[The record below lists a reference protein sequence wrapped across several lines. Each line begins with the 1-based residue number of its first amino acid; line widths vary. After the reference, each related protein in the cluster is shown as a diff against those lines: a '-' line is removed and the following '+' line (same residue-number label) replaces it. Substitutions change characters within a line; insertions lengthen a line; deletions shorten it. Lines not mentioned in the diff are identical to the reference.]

1 MKKFLAAAAIVTLI
15 GTASV
20 YAADVQEK
28 PYIVVSG
35 KAAQDFVPNVAN
47 IKFYIE
53 TNDKD
58 LNIATQQNKE
68 LTEKALQA
76 VKKQLDTSKGD
87 SIKTINFSANPEYR
101 YKNGKREFV
110 QYNVSNGFQ
119 VTLKNTDKLGTVI
132 SEGLKNGATRVDDLN
147 FSLDNTEDACNELI
161 KQAAGVSKT
170 RANVTAKALGSYVTG
185 IKMIQA
191 SCSGDN
197 VFYPQARMLNYAKYA
212 SGSAQDST
220 VESSVPTEMGTI
232 KMYANINAQYFVK

>member
-1 MKKFLAAAAIVTLI
+1 MKKILATAAIAALI
-15 GTASV
+15 GSACA

-35 KAAQDFVPNVAN
+35 KAAQDFAPNIAN

-58 LNIATQQNKE
+58 LNVATQQNKE
-68 LTEKALQA
+68 QTEKALQA

-110 QYNVSNGFQ
+110 QYSVSNGFQ

-147 FSLDNTEDACNELI
+147 FSLDNTEGACNELI
-161 KQAAGVSKT
+161 KQAVGVSKT
-170 RANVTAKALGSYVTG
+170 RADVTAKAAGSYVTG
-185 IKMIQA
+185 VKMIQA

-197 VFYPQARMLNYAKYA
+197 VFYPQVRMLNSAKYA
-212 SGSAQDST
+212 SGSAQDAA